1 MGEIAPQLIALV
13 LLVIASAF
21 FSGTEVALFS
31 LRRIDREEF
40 SKSKKK
46 SHNRIYGLLQT
57 PRRLITAIL
66 LGNEVVNVSISVTVA
81 SMAPIL
87 YKTTDDVTLTLLST
101 FTVLPIL
108 LCFGEILP
116 KTLAFK
122 RPRRWSAFA
131 SGPLALWSIITWP
144 IRRVIRAVVNV
155 LLWFFGLASQ
165 RPVKPLSEQEFVA
178 MVDAGS
184 AEGQVN
190 AREKRLIHKVF
201 EFDDKTVG
209 QIMIPRSKVFAL
221 SYDLSRIQLI
231 ETIASRGYSRV
242 PIFQRS
248 LDNIQG
254 VLFAKDLVAQ
264 AMEIRD
270 PLPLAEM
277 LQRPLYV
284 PKSLKCEMLFQI
296 FKNRRTH
303 MALVVDEY
311 GKMLGIVTME
321 DLLEELFG
329 EIRDEREQQK
339 SKSGATL

>member
-1 MGEIAPQLIALV
+1 
-13 LLVIASAF
+13 
-21 FSGTEVALFS
+21 
-31 LRRIDREEF
+31 
-40 SKSKKK
+40 
-46 SHNRIYGLLQT
+46 
-57 PRRLITAIL
+57 
-66 LGNEVVNVSISVTVA
+66 
-81 SMAPIL
+81 
-87 YKTTDDVTLTLLST
+87 
-101 FTVLPIL
+101 
-108 LCFGEILP
+108 
-116 KTLAFK
+116 
-122 RPRRWSAFA
+122 
-131 SGPLALWSIITWP
+131 
-144 IRRVIRAVVNV
+144 
-155 LLWFFGLASQ
+155 
-165 RPVKPLSEQEFVA
+165 